1 MWDVS
6 VKNFLE
12 GVQSLCVFVHV
23 EWNIVTL
30 SAFKYQVV

>member
-12 GVQSLCVFVHV
+12 GVQSLCVFVYV